1 MTRIMGRAK
10 LAKGEIA
17 KISEHVREHGR
28 TIAVLRTEH
37 APGELAHLFK
47 ALAKG
52 CGLEMIRTFSSPLS
66 EFGIAEFNSDDR
78 MLIVLHVV
86 GGHTELLSV
95 SEADEVT
102 VRELEEKIHLSNF
115 QSEIVRLGL

>member
-1 MTRIMGRAK
+1 MGRAK
-10 LAKGEIA
+10 LSRDEVE
-17 KISEHVREHGR
+17 KIKVHVRAHPR
-28 TIAVLRTEH
+28 TIAVIKTEH
-37 APGELAHLFK
+37 APGELSPLFA
-47 ALAKG
+47 ALAKA
-52 CGLEMIRTFSSPLS
+52 CGTKLTRTFSSPLS

-86 GGHTELLSV
+86 GDHTTLLSV

-115 QSEIVRLGL
+115 QSEIIRLGL

>member
-1 MTRIMGRAK
+1 MGRAK
-10 LAKGEIA
+10 LAKEDVA
-17 KISEHVREHGR
+17 KVNEHVRAHDR

-37 APGELAHLFK
+37 SPGELVHLFK
-47 ALAKG
+47 SLAKA
-52 CGLEMIRTFSSPLS
+52 CGLEMTRTFSSPLS
-66 EFGIAEFNSDDR
+66 EFGIAEFNSHDR

-86 GGHTELLSV
+86 GTRTELLSV

-115 QSEIVRLGL
+115 QSEIIRLGL